1 MWHAEQELDKNQE
14 MAGVERDGFDKRID
28 ILEYPIE
35 GRETLFIQD
44 EEIDFDARVSEEL
57 EGQENVCDWFSL
69 DEIVDLFE
77 QEIFQQLSVEE
88 RYYIVDMLK
97 DKLCEELRLENQP
110 EMIVG
115 ELEDE
120 SIRGYYAPELNA
132 IIVNASLFRDG
143 MQLCKT
149 IAHEIRH
156 AWQEQRAN
164 LPEEMQTALDKA
176 LKENIENY
184 ICPED
189 NYREYRLQLV
199 EMDARS
205 FAEEVISERWL

>member
-14 MAGVERDGFDKRID
+14 MTEAERDAFDKRID
-28 ILEYPIE
+28 ILEYPKE
-35 GRETLFIQD
+35 ERETMFIQD
-44 EEIDFDARVSEEL
+44 EDVDFDARVSEGPER
-57 EGQENVCDWFSL
+57 QENLCDWFSL
-69 DEIVDLFE
+69 GEIVDLFNP
-77 QEIFQQLSVEE
+77 EIFQQLSVEE

-97 DKLCEELRLENQP
+97 DKLCEELQLENPP
-110 EMIVG
+110 EMIIG

-120 SIRGYYAPELNA
+120 SIRGYYDPELNA
-132 IIVNASLFRDG
+132 IIVNASLFQDG

-156 AWQEQRAN
+156 AWQDQRAN

-176 LKENIENY
+176 LKENLENY